1 MADFPYEISQH
12 AAVVIADRA
21 ISLDWIRR
29 TLENPYATEIDQD
42 DPILRHA
49 LALIPEYG
57 GRTLRVVY
65 NPASTPWRI
74 VTCFFDRRVKGS
86 P

>member
-29 TLENPYATEIDQD
+29 TLENPHATATDLD
-42 DPILRHA
+42 DPTLRHA
-49 LALIPEYG
+49 LASIPEYG
-57 GRTLRVVY
+57 GRTLR
-65 NPASTPWRI
+65 I
-74 VTCFFDRRVKGS
+74 V
-86 P
+86 